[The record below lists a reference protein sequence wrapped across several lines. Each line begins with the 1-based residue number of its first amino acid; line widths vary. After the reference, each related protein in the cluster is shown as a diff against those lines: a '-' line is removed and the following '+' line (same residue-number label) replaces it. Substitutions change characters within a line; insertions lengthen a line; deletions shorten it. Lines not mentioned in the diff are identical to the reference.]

1 MSRPSTRSGWLLW
14 IPLAVVAFIGGLA
27 IYGLVV
33 PKDNTVYSAM
43 VGEKLP
49 EFALP
54 PAMVGAEGLSNADM
68 ADGKPRLLNVFASWC
83 IPCKVEAPQLE
94 ALKQAGAEI
103 DAIAVRD
110 RPQDVAAFLAEYG
123 NPFRRIGSDSEM
135 AVQLTLGSS
144 GVPET
149 YVISGDGTITHQHV
163 GDIRAE
169 HVPMLLEKLRE
180 AE

>member
-1 MSRPSTRSGWLLW
+1 MGDYMTRPWLLW

-33 PKDNTVYSAM
+33 PKDNLVRSAM

-54 PAMVGAEGLSNADM
+54 PATVGVEGLSNRDM
-68 ADGKPRLLNVFASWC
+68 ADGHPRLLNIFASWC
-83 IPCKVEAPQLE
+83 IPCKAEAPHLE
-94 ALKQAGAEI
+94 TLQRSGAQI
-103 DAIAVRD
+103 DAIAIRD
-110 RPQDVAAFLAEYG
+110 TPEDVGAFLAEFG

-135 AVQLTLGSS
+135 AVQLKLGSS

-149 YVISGDGTITHQHV
+149 YVIGGDGTILYQHI
-163 GDIRAE
+163 GDIRAD
-169 HVPMLLEKLRE
+169 HVPMLLDKLRS
-180 AE
+180 AK